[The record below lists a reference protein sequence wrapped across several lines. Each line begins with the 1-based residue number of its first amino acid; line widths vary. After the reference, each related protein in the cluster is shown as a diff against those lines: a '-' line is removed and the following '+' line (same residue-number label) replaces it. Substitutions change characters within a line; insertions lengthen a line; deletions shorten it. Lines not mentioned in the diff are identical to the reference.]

1 MEENLE
7 KSGTMQSRILDH
19 RFKYVSAAA
28 TDIRETWRKFG
39 WRPRSEMPNM
49 RGLDNSGTYQTEK
62 WNSSQIQEMRK

>member
-28 TDIRETWRKFG
+28 TDIRDTWRKFG
-39 WRPRSEMPNM
+39 WRPKSEVPNM
-49 RGLDNSGTYQTEK
+49 RSLDNSRTYQTEK
-62 WNSSQIQEMRK
+62 RNSPQI